1 MMQPIP
7 FDIGNIPGPEA
18 GRVVGASVIGNA
30 IARAKKPLLV
40 VGAEILEDGLI
51 EKAIEIGKKGVPIAA
66 TGHSIKGFIEKG
78 YDGATYMGLHELTN
92 FLRDPEWE
100 GLDGG
105 GNYDMV
111 IVLGVK
117 YYTAT
122 QMLVALKN
130 FATEPLMRMVSIDRY
145 YHPNARLTFNNISR
159 KNDELFMNAL
169 DEVISKL

>member
-1 MMQPIP
+1 MQPIP

-18 GRVVGASVIGNA
+18 GRVADPFVIGNA
-30 IARAKKPLLV
+30 IASAKRPLLV

-51 EKAIEIGKKGVPIAA
+51 EKAIEIGKKGVSIAA
-66 TGHSIKGFIEKG
+66 TGHSIKGFVEKG
-78 YDGATYMGLHELTN
+78 YDGATYMGLHELAN
-92 FLRDPEWE
+92 FLKDPEWA
-100 GLDGG
+100 GLDGE

-159 KNDELFMNAL
+159 KNSEIFINAL
-169 DEVISKL
+169 DEVISRL